1 MPRRHRPSSLAAR
14 PYLAPGLLAA
24 VLSTGASL
32 ALAQNPGAP
41 LGIVVPYPAGGPLDK
56 TAHILAKAA
65 AAQLGPIAVQN
76 KPGAGGN
83 LGAEMVAKA
92 PAGGNLLVMGAV
104 ATHAVNP
111 WLAKPFPY
119 DPVADFTPI
128 ALVARTP
135 NVLVMEAGLAQRLDI
150 KSTTDLVKYLKAHP
164 DTLKYGSGGNGS
176 IGHIAGEMFKSL
188 TNTRMAHT
196 PFQGAGPTLKALQ
209 DGAVALAFDNLASSL
224 PLIRSGKLVAL
235 GVTSL
240 GSDDELP
247 KVPSI
252 NSEVPGFN
260 VSTWFGLFAPAA
272 LPQAAAQKYAAAF
285 SAAMQTASVR
295 EQFKAMGLEPEE
307 LTLGAFGSF
316 VRSEHSKYGFLIK
329 AAKIKT
335 D

>member
-1 MPRRHRPSSLAAR
+1 MPRRPLPFLAWAATLAPLLLTATLSGGAR
-14 PYLAPGLLAA
+14 P
-24 VLSTGASL
+24 
-32 ALAQNPGAP
+32 ALAQNAAAP
-41 LGIVVPYPAGGPLDK
+41 LGIVVPYPTGGPVDK
-56 TAHILAKAA
+56 TAHILAKAVA
-65 AAQLGPIAVQN
+65 PQLGPVAVQN

-83 LGAEMVAKA
+83 LGAEMVARA
-92 PAGGNLLVMGAV
+92 PADGNLLVMGAV

-119 DPVADFTPI
+119 DPIADFTPI
-128 ALVARTP
+128 VLVARTP
-135 NVLVMEAGLAQRLDI
+135 NVLVMEAGLAQRLQI
-150 KSTTDLVKYLKAHP
+150 KTTSDLVKYLKAHP
-164 DTLKYGSGGNGS
+164 DTLKYGSGGSGS

-196 PFQGAGPTLKALQ
+196 PFQGAGPALKALQ
-209 DGAVALAFDNLASSL
+209 EGGVALAFDNLASSL

-247 KVPSI
+247 NVPSI

-260 VSTWFGLFAPAA
+260 VSTWFGLFAPAS
-272 LPQAAAQKYAAAF
+272 LPSAAAQKYAAAF
-285 SAAMQTASVR
+285 SAAMQTPAVR
-295 EQFKAMGLEPEE
+295 EQFKAMGLEPES